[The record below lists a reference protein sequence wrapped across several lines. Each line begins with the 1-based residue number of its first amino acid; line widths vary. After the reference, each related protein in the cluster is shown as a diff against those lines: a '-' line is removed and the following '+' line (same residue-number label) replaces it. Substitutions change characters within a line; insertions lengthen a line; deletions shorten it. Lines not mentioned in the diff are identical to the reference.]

1 MKTTKSLFI
10 ALASLSLFACSQE
23 EIINNGQVAVEGNA
37 ALTLKINTESLSRAV
52 GAATTDYKIKV
63 TDKLV
68 VRFLGSGVSE
78 TREVAFSDK
87 ITMYDVP
94 EGTTGIVIVGNNKQ
108 TGNSYD
114 DSFISTSAVESA
126 KNAGGVTVYGSD
138 LDLTANGTITNDESN
153 LVYAKYEAAITL
165 KPVTSR
171 LEVGGIT
178 FKEADGTKLNVLTVT
193 DAFIN
198 GAYMNGSFEKGLSA
212 EKVTPSNPKY
222 LTAQNID
229 ADFSTYPLKDTFSDN
244 NVLYDAIGDT
254 EVASFPSNSNVIGY
268 NFFVDNWGAAYG
280 DGAGTAQGADTGQSE
295 DAKRANLPKFTLKM
309 NAAYTDG
316 FTGPSPLYAVIT
328 KYKDNGGKEI
338 KSFLPGKLYKIA
350 GIELPE
356 EALTPDPNGNQ
367 TIAVEATVTV
377 QDWVPEVTTG
387 EWAGQN

>member
-178 FKEADGTKLNVLTVT
+178 FKSAEGTNLNILKVT
-193 DAFIN
+193 NAFIN

-212 EKVTPSNPKY
+212 ENVTPSNPKY
-222 LTAQNID
+222 LIAQNIST
-229 ADFSTYPLKDTFSDN
+229 DFSTYPLKDDFSAD
-244 NVLYDAIGDT
+244 NVLFDADGNT
-254 EVASFPSNSNVIGY
+254 EVASFPTNKVIGY

-280 DGAGTAQGADTGQSE
+280 VGAGTAQGAETGQSE

-309 NAAYTDG
+309 NATYKNS
-316 FTGPSPLYAVIT
+316 FVGPSPLYAVIT

-387 EWAGQN
+387 EWTGQN